1 MVQKKSDINH
11 LCTIFA
17 QSQINLYGILRVN
30 ATSVERFHDYGK
42 RFVRFFEDIG
52 EIEELIGNL
61 FQHIHTISMIQ
72 RYVSGVECAVMI

>member
-1 MVQKKSDINH
+1 MVQKQSEINH

-30 ATSVERFHDYGK
+30 APSVERFHDYGK

-52 EIEELIGNL
+52 EVEELIWNL

-72 RYVSGVECAVMI
+72 RSVSGVECAIMI